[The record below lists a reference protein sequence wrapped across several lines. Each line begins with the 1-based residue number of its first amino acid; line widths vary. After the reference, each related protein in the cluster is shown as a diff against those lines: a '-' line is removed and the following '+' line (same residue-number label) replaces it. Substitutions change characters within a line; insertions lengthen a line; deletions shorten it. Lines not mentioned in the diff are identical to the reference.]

1 MKILGWIVVGALIV
15 AVPFGLPLAYI
26 ALRRWAVNYEDWR

>member
-1 MKILGWIVVGALIV
+1 MKVVGWLVVGALV
-15 AVPFGLPLAYI
+15 LVVPFGLPLAYI